1 MKGLSSPDAGYGSSP
16 AQQPMNASGHGVLR
30 ELKQVT
36 SALTAGHSY
45 TLTLISHDENNPG
58 DATDTTYDDI
68 TTS

>member
-1 MKGLSSPDAGYGSSP
+1 MTAARSACHTQER
-16 AQQPMNASGHGVLR
+16 AGHGVLR